1 MTDLELRGT
10 CLAQWKA
17 GRGVDSMNGIKFL
30 PVAAASLLALTAG
43 GAQANTFTYTAFNA
57 SNVAIGTATFTTS
70 TDTLTVALSNLI
82 QDPAGASELLRG
94 IGFDITPNTSPSI
107 TSQKGTLVGV
117 DKDGNITSTTPN
129 S

>member
-70 TDTLTVALSNLI
+70 TDTLTVAISNLI
-82 QDPAGASELLRG
+82 VDPSSPALLLSG
-94 IGFDITPNTSPSI
+94 LGFDISPSTGASI
-107 TSQKGTLVGV
+107 TSQTGTLRTVAA
-117 DKDGNITSTTPN
+117 DGTFS
-129 S
+129 